1 MSESNLAYNNDG
13 SMNTSADYLGKFL
26 QYIYNDFA
34 VEKWPIGQSG
44 QLRSLKVIKGHSW
57 SKHLQKHVKFDHFLR
72 FIDSNC
78 NQNFH
83 FLTLTGLVLPCLT
96 LYDLNRPFI
105 GMLFRFVS

>member
-44 QLRSLKVIKGHSW
+44 QLRSLKVKS
-57 SKHLQKHVKFDHFLR
+57 STKTCKVCVFLR
-72 FIDSNC
+72 FVVSNC
-78 NQNFH
+78 NQNVH
-83 FLTLTGLVLPCLT
+83 FLTLTDLV
-96 LYDLNRPFI
+96 
-105 GMLFRFVS
+105 

>member
-34 VEKWPIGQSG
+34 IVMANHWPPTSQIRSTGVILG
-44 QLRSLKVIKGHSW
+44 HTKSLKVKSSTKNLLNLII
-57 SKHLQKHVKFDHFLR
+57 LR
-72 FIDSNC
+72 FIVSNC

-83 FLTLTGLVLPCLT
+83 FLTLTDLV
-96 LYDLNRPFI
+96 
-105 GMLFRFVS
+105 